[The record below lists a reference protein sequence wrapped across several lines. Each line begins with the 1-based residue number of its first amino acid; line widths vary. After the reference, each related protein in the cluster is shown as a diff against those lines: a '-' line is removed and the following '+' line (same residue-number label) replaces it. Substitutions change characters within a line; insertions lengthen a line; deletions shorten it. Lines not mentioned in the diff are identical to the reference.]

1 MNYEYLELSV
11 SSVAL
16 AKIESLFRDAA
27 NAEWEDDR
35 LQQELLQLANDC
47 ASRLGR
53 IAKGDLQPK
62 LMANTASLDV
72 VAEYL
77 GNMDTKE
84 IHKSWI
90 KRAQEELHRLADL
103 EF

>member
-1 MNYEYLELSV
+1 MNYEYLELSISTPTLV
-11 SSVAL
+11 
-16 AKIESLFRDAA
+16 KIEALIRSAA
-27 NAEWEDDR
+27 EAEWEDDK
-35 LQQELLQLANDC
+35 LQVELVDIANNC
-47 ASRLGR
+47 AARVGR
-53 IAKGDLQPK
+53 IAMKDLQPK
-62 LMANTASLDV
+62 LMAESASLAV

-90 KRAQEELHRLADL
+90 RRAQEELRRLADL